1 MVKLHIYFRF
11 ITHIWTE
18 ELEHWLLKKRSVD
31 AIFVNSSLWDVSR
44 WGPSGPVDFKTN
56 IQKFLNLIPMVLSDI
71 GQLFW
76 ITNPPGNTIQ
86 LIKPSL

>member
-1 MVKLHIYFRF
+1 MVKLYIYVRF
-11 ITHIWTE
+11 ITRIWTD
-18 ELEHWLLKKRSVD
+18 ELEKWLLKKPSVD
-31 AIFVNSSLWDVSR
+31 AILVNSSLWDVSR
-44 WGPSGPVDFKTN
+44 WGPSGSMDFKTN